1 MFNPFHPQPAPPA
14 FGSHRVIPEKNA
26 SILSRLVF
34 TWLSPLLSVGFTRP
48 LEADDLWQL
57 NDFNKSKR
65 NADLIEEHFYRG
77 FEVPKATINT
87 PATATDGAL
96 EKESDEKDLKS
107 PSLEQEKP
115 ALESKSKKDK
125 KRKKPSLIKSIHAT
139 YFKHI
144 WLAGLFKLTGDTLQT
159 TSPLVNKALLNW
171 LTVSFLFA
179 KGGGAGQADST
190 S

>member
-1 MFNPFHPQPAPPA
+1 MFNPFRPQPAPPA
-14 FGSHRVIPEKNA
+14 FGSHTVIPERNA

-57 NDFNKSKR
+57 NDLNKSKR

-77 FEVPKATINT
+77 FEVPKASFNIS
-87 PATATDGAL
+87 ASATDGAL
-96 EKESDEKDLKS
+96 EKGTEESDEKGLKS
-107 PSLEQEKP
+107 QSLEQENP
-115 ALESKSKKDK
+115 ALESKDK
-125 KRKKPSLIKSIHAT
+125 KKKKPSLIKSIHAT